1 MAKLALI
8 LISVSMLISSAVS
21 DEGGLSIAEY
31 RQQLRELTARVD
43 SLGDHPQEA
52 GQTIAVIPDNVE
64 VTTRPGPVTVSYR
77 DLKDDL
83 AEFFRADTPRRT
95 AILGQIKDYLR
106 ALGEEADAYER
117 GTNPEAARSQLAE
130 ILARREFHHGRGP
143 SAGQIVLDKILAW
156 LSRVFSGLSFSGKSA
171 LDLFQIL
178 VYLLIAAALALVA
191 IWTFRRLRRPSEEP
205 TPREIIP
212 FTPSARS
219 WRLWLAEARSLAQ
232 RQDWRSAIH
241 LAYWAGISFLEENGA
256 WRPDR
261 ARTPREYL
269 RLVGART
276 ASHAPLASLTRKFE
290 VVWYGHQDAAESDF
304 QETLGQLERLGCR

>member
-1 MAKLALI
+1 MANLALI
-8 LISVSMLISSAVS
+8 LIAVSMLTSPAVAGES
-21 DEGGLSIAEY
+21 GLSVTEY
-31 RQQLRELTARVD
+31 RHQLAELTARVD
-43 SLGDHPQEA
+43 SLGDHPQDA

-64 VTTRPGPVTVSYR
+64 VKTPSGPVKVSYR

-83 AEFFRADTPRRT
+83 AEFLRADPSKRT
-95 AILGQIKDYLR
+95 ALLGQIKDYLR

-117 GTNPEAARSQLAE
+117 AANPEAARRQLAV

-143 SAGQIVLDKILAW
+143 TAGQIVLGKILAW
-156 LSRVFSGLSFSGKSA
+156 LSRVLGRLPFFGKSA

-178 VYLLIAAALALVA
+178 VYLLIGAALILLA
-191 IWTFRRLRRPSEEP
+191 IWTFRRFRRPSEEP
-205 TPREIIP
+205 TLREIIP
-212 FTPSARS
+212 FAPSARG
-219 WRLWLAEARSLAQ
+219 WRVWLAEARSLAD

-241 LAYWAGISFLEENGA
+241 LAYWSGISFLEESGA

-290 VVWYGHQDAAESDF
+290 VVWYGHQDARESDF